1 MPPSESSAVGA
12 TGFAFAGGT
21 GRNNSILVDGLD
33 LNDKLN
39 TVIRGGV
46 PFDAISE
53 FIVVTA
59 GMTAEYDQA
68 SGAVVNM
75 VTRSGTNQHQGR
87 LLYLRR
93 DDHLNATPAAAWLA
107 TPPLEKMKLEQS
119 VTAGMLGGPLR
130 RNRIFYFGTG
140 EYLNAHSE
148 FIVTSPAAQVF
159 LPDDPTHLPVST
171 QSIKGFGRVD
181 FAFKTANRVTAR
193 YRDEN
198 DPVRGALTEPKGTRE
213 RQRDFNRH
221 EHDFALLDSW
231 AFGPS
236 AFNEAR
242 LQLSDHYIEWDSH
255 RFCDACASITRP
267 GILLGKAFNNPQER
281 TERRLQIADAASWVG
296 RLSGD
301 HLFKAGFD
309 LNWVDENSYFP
320 SNFNGSWNFSNDLPF
335 DAANVDTYPTAAR
348 ARAG

>member
-1 MPPSESSAVGA
+1 EYRLHFSLAGFQPSRTTPFTVGVAQQVEINTILRLGAIEEQVEVEARVPFEQPGRSTLGRTFPSSALEALPITGRQLSDLARIVTLTPGVLTDAAVGVLGGGA

-59 GMTAEYDQA
+59 GMTAEYGQA

-93 DDHLNATPAAAWLA
+93 DDHLNATPAAARLA
-107 TPPLEKMKLEQS
+107 SPPLEKTQPEQS

-140 EYLNAHSE
+140 EYLNAQSE

-181 FAFKTANRVTAR
+181 FAFKTANRMTAR
-193 YRDEN
+193 YR
-198 DPVRGALTEPKGTRE
+198 
-213 RQRDFNRH
+213 
-221 EHDFALLDSW
+221 
-231 AFGPS
+231 
-236 AFNEAR
+236 
-242 LQLSDHYIEWDSH
+242 
-255 RFCDACASITRP
+255 
-267 GILLGKAFNNPQER
+267 
-281 TERRLQIADAASWVG
+281 
-296 RLSGD
+296 
-301 HLFKAGFD
+301 
-309 LNWVDENSYFP
+309 
-320 SNFNGSWNFSNDLPF
+320 
-335 DAANVDTYPTAAR
+335 
-348 ARAG
+348 